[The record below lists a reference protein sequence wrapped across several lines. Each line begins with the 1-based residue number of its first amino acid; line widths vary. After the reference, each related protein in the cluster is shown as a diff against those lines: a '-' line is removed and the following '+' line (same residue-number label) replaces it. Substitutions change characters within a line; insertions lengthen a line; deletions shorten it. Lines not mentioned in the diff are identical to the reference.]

1 MLNRPGI
8 FFHLQRILSGNYSRI
23 RRVLGDEVQLQEN
36 QIVLDLACGTGNIA
50 DFFGGVNITLGLDF
64 VRTSPDHGTGLD
76 IAGSGTARPDSL
88 MAAIK
93 MARKMAAA
101 AQASST

>member
-1 MLNRPGI
+1 MY
-8 FFHLQRILSGNYSRI
+8 HDQ
-23 RRVLGDEVQLQEN
+23 VLIPLKT
-36 QIVLDLACGTGNIA
+36 L

-64 VRTSPDHGTGLD
+64 IRTSPDHGTGLD